1 MRFPA
6 FLALI
11 LAMLAAPLAAVA
23 APVNTGH
30 IEAQLVAQDASVAPG
45 STLYVALRQK
55 IQKGW
60 HTYWRNSGDSGA
72 ATTIAW
78 TLPAGWTAGDVVWAT
93 PERLVEGEPPNAVAV
108 YAYEGEVLLPMPLQV
123 PADARPGTTAHLK
136 LAAAF
141 LVCAEQCV
149 PEDALLTLDIPI
161 SAAAPAT
168 DPRWGAAMT
177 AALAKAPKPAGL
189 DARFA
194 VSGKTLTVSITGP
207 PLAGADLAGAQ
218 FFPYSAKVLDHRVDP
233 VIDHGPR
240 GLTLS
245 FPAGYSFTQGTRP
258 SEVAGILVLKD
269 AAYEATA
276 TPGAALPG
284 TTGLGP
290 PAARTQ
296 LGLGLA
302 ILYAFLGGLI
312 LNLMPCV
319 FPVLSMKAASL
330 AGHAHE
336 RGGARAQGLAFL
348 IGVLASFLA
357 LAGTL
362 LALRAGGAAVG
373 WGFQLQSPPVVA
385 ALSLVILLAALNLSG
400 VFEIGTSVQGLGS
413 GLAGRG
419 GLIGAFFTGVLAVVV
434 AAPCTAPFMGPA
446 LGLALTLPPV
456 AGLAIF
462 TGLALGFATPFT
474 LLAFTPALLSRLPR
488 PGGWMEA
495 FRHVLAFPM
504 YAAAAWLLWVLSQQT
519 GAIGLAL
526 LLAGAVLV
534 GFGAWLW
541 GLVQARPGGLVWRG
555 LAGLAV
561 LGAFALVLAWPY
573 APPAATAGSG
583 KVELASQAWSPE
595 RVETL
600 RAAGHPVLVN
610 FTAAWCVTCQ
620 VNEGVALSTPGVAA
634 ALKRDDAVYLV
645 ADWTNRDA
653 TIAAALSRFGRA
665 GVPLYLVYGRDGG
678 PPKVLPQLLTEGL
691 VVKALDEAVTPPAAV
706 AK

>member
-6 FLALI
+6 LLALL

-23 APVNTGH
+23 GPVNTGH

-45 STLYVALRQK
+45 STVYVALRQK

-72 ATTIAW
+72 ATQIAW
-78 TLPAGWTAGDVVWAT
+78 TLPAGWKAGDLVWAV
-93 PERLVEGEPPNAVAV
+93 PKRLIEGEGEFAVAV
-108 YAYEGEVLLPMPLQV
+108 YAYEGEVLLPVAIQV

-136 LAAAF
+136 ATVAF

-149 PEDALLTLDIPI
+149 PENADLTLDIPVK
-161 SAAAPAT
+161 AGAPAP
-168 DPRWGAAMT
+168 DPQWGRAVT
-177 AALAKAPKPAGL
+177 EALAKAPKPAGL

-194 VSGKTLTVSITGP
+194 ADSQTLTISIAGA

-218 FFPYSAKVLDHRVDP
+218 FLPYSPKALKHRADPVLDH
-233 VIDHGPR
+233 GPQ
-240 GLTLS
+240 GLTLRY
-245 FPAGYSFTQGTRP
+245 PAGYSFTKGTP
-258 SEVAGILVLKD
+258 LAEVDGVLVLPG
-269 AAYEATA
+269 ASYEVTA

-290 PAARTQ
+290 PAAKAR
-296 LGLGLA
+296 LGLLLA

-330 AGHAHE
+330 AGH
-336 RGGARAQGLAFL
+336 GGAARAEGLAFL
-348 IGVLASFLA
+348 AGVVATFLA
-357 LAGTL
+357 LAGAL

-385 ALSLVILLAALNLSG
+385 ALSLIILLAALNLSG
-400 VFEIGTSVQGLGS
+400 VFEIGTSIQGLGS

-446 LGLALTLPPV
+446 LGLALTLSPI
-456 AGLAIF
+456 AALAIF
-462 TGLALGFATPFT
+462 LGLALGFAAPFT
-474 LLAFTPALLSRLPR
+474 LLAVTPALRGRLPR
-488 PGGWMEA
+488 PGPWMDV

-504 YAAAAWLLWVLSQQT
+504 YAAAAWLVWVLSQQT
-519 GAIGLAL
+519 DSLGLARL
-526 LLAGAVLV
+526 LIAAVLV

-541 GLVQARPGGLVWRG
+541 GLTQARPLAAYWQWAAFLV
-555 LAGLAV
+555 LALAV
-561 LGAFALVLAWPY
+561 LLITRDPY
-573 APPAATAGSG
+573 GPARVAQAPAAG
-583 KVELASQAWSPE
+583 KIELESQAWSPA
-595 RVETL
+595 RVEAL
-600 RAAGHPVLVN
+600 RAEGRPVLVN

-620 VNEGVALSTPGVAA
+620 VNEGVALATPGVAA
-634 ALKRDDAVYLV
+634 ALKRDNAVYLV

-653 TIAAALSRFGRA
+653 TIAAALSQFGRA

-678 PPKVLPQLLTEGL
+678 PPRVLPQLLTEGL
-691 VVKALDEAVTPPAAV
+691 VVKALDEAAATPPAAA